1 MENQNIENKEEL
13 IDENL
18 KENELQA
25 EGFDFSIPNPSEGE
39 ARGPVEAFT
48 DNLSATAKDFID
60 NRFQGDQKTK
70 EDFIAEREQARVD
83 ATAGHE
89 ERQEALDES
98 TNFFDT
104 VAREGVRAPL
114 GAIEDAANSVL
125 LTADKTGDEVKKQ
138 LNQVLGRPV
147 DPEQDPSSDE
157 YESWYDGSNKIIGE
171 NQTGVGKFARGVSE
185 FMLLTRWTH
194 KALGGARAN
203 FNPNSMV
210 GLNQTKIVRAAH
222 PMYQSNRFMRIAT
235 GGGRKVWQI
244 GTEGAI
250 ADFIMSSSEGQNMAN
265 LAQEHAPW
273 LLPDLMA
280 ALSARPE
287 DTWYQER
294 FKSALV
300 GTAFNFLGYTVA
312 GISKGGWKVG
322 RWLLEQKKAGKDIT
336 EEILKK
342 GDEIFNIEVNK
353 TLNEGANSAQ
363 EMGDRLS
370 KIRYDSGKGIDPRY
384 TKTNYIFK
392 HLGEEDQLE
401 YARLLDGKEP
411 SEWFVNNLKKRGKAD
426 LTEIE
431 VTDED
436 SLWREAFNNLSD
448 DDFLDVKGIM
458 NMPQRV
464 SLRELAMND
473 YFELAQKI
481 GGRAGDEWLP
491 VSNMSRVQRAENA
504 LRETDEFVNAD
515 KYPDYDKQ
523 TYEGGIVKYDKV
535 DDKYKVQAEEI
546 QKAID
551 ERQWNWK
558 ENKNAETVFR
568 TVDEPYISQA
578 AAGNKDLYD
587 IYKEVAED
595 LDRVSMGMREDN
607 FRTDV
612 EVDIAMA
619 TPFLEPI
626 EKFIDGKSIDLVKE
640 YKRIL
645 RTLRKRGA
653 VGQIDY
659 KYPRDPGDLTKS
671 GRVRTVNITTPDPL
685 TVRSNMFVLHSI
697 GKFTAQLAKGTLTI
711 NNKLPT
717 ARNWDMFT
725 DLMKVLMIENKKW
738 GYNWGRGG
746 QARQGGIA
754 ALFRD
759 LRKPPKEILKG
770 FQAEADEVIGNLKE
784 LYRSGD
790 MEAVND
796 LLTMAIISEG
806 KVNSIA
812 QIPEYLGK
820 YLRGGRMK
828 NKNGERVR
836 IDSRIIRETYQT
848 VINSF
853 LGHPKTAVNSFFMTN
868 LLTVARGFEAWY
880 GIHGPIIKQWRRN
893 AFNEDSLK
901 GTMYEGLDYDG
912 FNKVKTRLIGVQY
925 AAMVRAQKEG
935 WNMFIRNWEINM
947 KPQLFDVNMKPALDS
962 EGREIWRMPDY
973 GSRYDDGT
981 TSKQWTEMS
990 KMYDKY
996 GGPLMKGGK
1005 LYVDSLFN
1013 INKLPISRW
1022 SRSALN
1028 AGDAYNRTIV
1038 GRMQMSVRAA
1048 EEAFKLGVDPDDL
1061 AEFAKVNDEIF
1072 RKEIFRK
1079 NKDDVWVVKD
1089 PRAKDIADE
1098 STLMRQLGE
1107 FPKQLQFL
1115 ERHPLF
1121 QRFFVFMRPSLNNFG
1136 NTINRT
1142 PVKMLF
1148 HQYDDIVRRG
1158 DGTAWGVVPDEIP
1171 RAQDELIGRIA
1182 LGTTLTGLIYQYA
1195 RMGNVVGDLP
1205 KDQADRDH
1213 WRSLGIVPNSFAVP
1227 KPWNP
1232 MTQARGDNGWM
1243 YISFGRSDIASTLF
1257 SWAANVAY
1265 YEGVIGQKASDEQFE
1280 KIKWYTSTL
1289 LADTGFIQSTKDIM
1303 NLLDGTNDNGINF
1316 ERAQAKLLRPNLGFQ
1331 GQSKFLTDM
1340 FDNTRKESNSFMEYA
1355 REQDFLFRSN
1365 IPDDYDVLGKTR
1377 GRGNVK
1383 PLRYGPHNFVA
1394 RFLHS
1399 VSPFQVTMT
1408 EGDSLKQT
1416 LFDIRYPLDL
1426 EYSSLGG
1433 VELNSQEKSDLKLV
1447 MAEDKNLRSDLER
1460 LINSENWQN
1469 NLKQYKELGKKRTDG
1484 WDVAQD
1490 SITQEVRDV
1499 FTAAKER
1506 AVTTLKDKERFP
1518 EYNNNSPESL
1528 FNRIYV
1534 RDLQKEAA
1542 GTNNP
1547 ELKKSFYDQIEK
1559 IRIHGTTGVAPQ

>member
-25 EGFDFSIPNPSEGE
+25 EGFDFSIPNPNEGE

-48 DNLSATAKDFID
+48 DDISATVRDFID
-60 NRFQGDQKTK
+60 DRFQGDQKTK

-83 ATAGHE
+83 ATAGEE
-89 ERQEALDES
+89 ERVEALNES

-157 YESWYDGSNKIIGE
+157 YKSWYDGSNKVIGE

-185 FMLLTRWTH
+185 FMLLTRWTG
-194 KALGGARAN
+194 KALGPLKGN
-203 FNPNSMV
+203 VNPNLMM
-210 GLNQTKIVRAAH
+210 GANQTKIVRAAH
-222 PMYQSNRFMRIAT
+222 PMYQSNKFMRIAT

-250 ADFIMSSSEGQNMAN
+250 ADFIMSSSEGKNMAN
-265 LAQEHAPW
+265 LAEEHAPW

-280 ALSARPE
+280 ALSAKPE

-312 GISKGGWKVG
+312 GISRGGWKTG

-336 EEILKK
+336 EEVLKK

-353 TLNEGANSAQ
+353 TLKEGANSAQ
-363 EMGDRLS
+363 ITGDRLS

-384 TKTNYIFK
+384 TKTNYILK
-392 HLGEEDQLE
+392 HLSEEDQLE

-411 SEWFVNNLKKRGKAD
+411 SDWFVENLKKRGKAD

-436 SLWREAFNNLSD
+436 SLWREAFNNLSE

-491 VSNMSRVQRAENA
+491 VSNMSLVQRAENA

-523 TYEGGIVKYDKV
+523 TYEGGVVKYDEV
-535 DDKYKVQAEEI
+535 SDKYKVEAEEI
-546 QKAID
+546 EKAIN

-578 AAGNKDLYD
+578 AAGNKDLQD

-595 LDRVSMGMREDN
+595 LDRITMGMREDN
-607 FRTDV
+607 FHTDV

-626 EKFIDGKSIDLVKE
+626 EKFIDGKPVDLVKE

-645 RTLRKRGA
+645 RALRKRGA
-653 VGQIDY
+653 AGTVEY
-659 KYPRDPGDLTKS
+659 KYPRDPTDLTPK

-685 TVRSNMFVLHSI
+685 TVRANMFVLHSL
-697 GKFTAQLAKGTLTI
+697 GKFTAQLAKGTLTV

-717 ARNWDMFT
+717 ARNWEMFT

-738 GYNWGRGG
+738 GYNWGRAG
-746 QARQGGIA
+746 QTRQGGIA

-759 LRKPPKEILKG
+759 LRRPPKEILKNIHDE
-770 FQAEADEVIGNLKE
+770 AEDVVSNLRD
-784 LYRSGD
+784 LYKSGD

-796 LLTMAIISEG
+796 LLTMTIMTEG

-820 YLRGGRMK
+820 YLTGGRMRD
-828 NKNGERVR
+828 KNGELQQ
-836 IDSRIIRETYQT
+836 IDSRMISETYQT

-853 LGHPKTAVNSFFMTN
+853 LGHPKTAINSFFMTN
-868 LLTVARGFEAWY
+868 LLNVSRGLEQWY
-880 GIHGPIIKQWRRN
+880 GIHAPIVKQWRRH
-893 AFNEDSLK
+893 AFDEDSLK
-901 GTMYEGLDYDG
+901 GTMYEGLDFDS
-912 FNKVKTRLIGVQY
+912 FNKVKGKLIGVQY
-925 AAMVRAQKEG
+925 SAMIRAQKES
-935 WNMFIRNWEINM
+935 WQMFLRNWEINN
-947 KPQLFDVNMKPALDS
+947 KPQLFDANGKAALDT

-981 TSKQWTEMS
+981 SSKQWKEMS
-990 KMYDKY
+990 RMYDKY

-1005 LYVDSLFN
+1005 LYVDTFFN

-1022 SRSALN
+1022 SRSSLN
-1028 AGDAYNRTIV
+1028 AGDAYARTVI
-1038 GRMQMSVRAA
+1038 GRMQMAVRTA

-1061 AEFAKVNDEIF
+1061 DAFAKTNDELF

-1089 PRAKDIADE
+1089 PRAKEIADE
-1098 STLMRQLGE
+1098 ATLMKPLPG
-1107 FPKQLQFL
+1107 FFKKLQGF
-1115 ERHPLF
+1115 EQNPLT

-1136 NTINRT
+1136 NTVNRT

-1148 HQYDDIVRRG
+1148 RQYDDIVRRG
-1158 DGTAWGVVPDEIP
+1158 DGREWGIGPDEIP

-1182 LGTTLTGLIYQYA
+1182 AGTTLTSIIYAYA
-1195 RMGNVVGDLP
+1195 RNGNVIGDLP

-1213 WRSLGIVPNSFAVP
+1213 WKSLGIVPNSFAVP
-1227 KPWNP
+1227 RPWNP
-1232 MTQARGDNGWM
+1232 MTEAKGDNGWL
-1243 YISFGRSDIASTLF
+1243 YVSFGRSDIASTLF
-1257 SWAANVAY
+1257 SWAANIAY
-1265 YEGVIGQKASDEQFE
+1265 YEGVIGQKKSDEQWE
-1280 KIKWYTSTL
+1280 KFTWYTSTI
-1289 LADTGFIQSTKDIM
+1289 LADTGFIQSTKDM
-1303 NLLDGTNDNGINF
+1303 MTLLDGTTDRGVNF
-1316 ERAQAKLLRPNLGFQ
+1316 ERLGAKLFRPNLGFQ
-1331 GQSKFLTDM
+1331 GQSKFLADL
-1340 FDNTRKESNSFMEYA
+1340 FDDTRKESNTFLEYA
-1355 REQDFLFRSN
+1355 RQQDFLFKSN
-1365 IPDDYDVLGKTR
+1365 IPNDYDVLGKTR
-1377 GRGNVK
+1377 GKGNVK
-1383 PLRYGPHNFVA
+1383 PIRYGPHNFVA

-1399 VSPFQVTMT
+1399 TMPFQVTMT
-1408 EGDSLKQT
+1408 EGDSLKQA
-1416 LFDIRYPLDL
+1416 LYDIRFNLDL

-1433 VELNSQEKSDLKLV
+1433 IQLNSQEKSDLKLV
-1447 MAEDKNLRSDLER
+1447 LAEDPQLRSDLER
-1460 LINSENWQN
+1460 TINSESWQAN
-1469 NLKQYKELGKKRTDG
+1469 FKQYKDLQKKKTDG
-1484 WDVAQD
+1484 WDIAQD
-1490 SITQEVRDV
+1490 SISEDVRDI
-1499 FTAAKER
+1499 FTAAKNR
-1506 AVTTLKDKERFP
+1506 AETTLKDPERFP

-1528 FNRIYV
+1528 FNRIKV
-1534 RDLQKEAA
+1534 REYQEKAAATSNVKLKE
-1542 GTNNP
+1542 
-1547 ELKKSFYDQIEK
+1547 SFYNQIETL
-1559 IRIHGTTGVAPQ
+1559 RQYGTTGVAPQ